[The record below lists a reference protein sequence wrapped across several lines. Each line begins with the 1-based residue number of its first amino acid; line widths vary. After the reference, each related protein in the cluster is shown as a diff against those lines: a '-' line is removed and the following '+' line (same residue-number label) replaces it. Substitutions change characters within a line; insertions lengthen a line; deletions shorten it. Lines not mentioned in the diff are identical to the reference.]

1 MRIDPDWLEPAAEAL
16 PLPAQA
22 HELDFWIGEW
32 EVTWEGGS
40 ARNTIRPILGHR
52 AILETFDGARDAG
65 LRGTSVS
72 AFDAAHGRW
81 AQLWAD
87 NQGSVFDLRGG
98 RRGEEFEMRTDPDRE
113 GGLRRMRFSQITPDG
128 LLWEWSRGAA
138 GSQRFEVLWS
148 LRYRRLV

>member
-1 MRIDPDWLEPAAEAL
+1 M
-16 PLPAQA
+16 
-22 HELDFWIGEW
+22 
-32 EVTWEGGS
+32 GGHLGGGQR
-40 ARNTIRPILGHR
+40 RNTIRPILGHR

-98 RRGEEFEMRTDPDRE
+98 RRGEEFELRTDPDRE

-138 GSQRFEVLWS
+138 AVSGSRCCGRCATAGWS
-148 LRYRRLV
+148 EAA

>member
-22 HELDFWIGEW
+22 HELDFWIGDW

-40 ARNTIRPILGHR
+40 ARNVIRPILGHR
-52 AILETFDGARDAG
+52 AILETFDGGRDAG
-65 LRGTSVS
+65 LRGISVS

-98 RRGEEFEMRTDPDRE
+98 RRGEEFELRTDPDRE